1 MRLRIFV
8 GLLWVS
14 LGVALVLGQSQAQ
27 SSFIA
32 YAELESSI
40 NPITKDFLLRVIT
53 EAHRDGASL
62 LVIRLDTPGGLLE
75 STKDMVTAILNSP
88 IPIVI
93 WVGPAGAR
101 AASAGA
107 FITMAADIAAMAEGT
122 NIGSSTPISL
132 GPAPGEGE
140 SQDDPARKKILEF
153 VASEARKIA
162 EKRGRSK
169 EWAEKFVLEGKS
181 LTAQEAL
188 QNNIINL
195 IANSREELLK
205 QLDGYELQRDGQTV
219 RLQTAGM
226 PLKIYER
233 TFKEQVMNY
242 LADPN
247 VVYLLLTIGIYA
259 LIAEFFTPGFG
270 VGIGG
275 AICLLLAL
283 LGLQVLPFN
292 IAGLAFILL
301 GAALMVIDLF
311 TPTHLALTVGGVISL
326 LIGSFMLF
334 NFESFEAPA
343 LGLARQYLCDR
354 GDDHGAICL
363 YDHEGALDPAQAGGH
378 GQGRD
383 DWGRR
388 HGTGRAQPHGDG
400 LRHGG
405 VLEGHSSRWADQGR
419 RGRAR
424 RAHREREAHRAE
436 SLILRRVS
444 CRRPWGSWG
453 HLSSS
458 P

>member
-1 MRLRIFV
+1 
-8 GLLWVS
+8 
-14 LGVALVLGQSQAQ
+14 
-27 SSFIA
+27 
-32 YAELESSI
+32 
-40 NPITKDFLLRVIT
+40 
-53 EAHRDGASL
+53 
-62 LVIRLDTPGGLLE
+62 
-75 STKDMVTAILNSP
+75 
-88 IPIVI
+88 
-93 WVGPAGAR
+93 
-101 AASAGA
+101 
-107 FITMAADIAAMAEGT
+107 
-122 NIGSSTPISL
+122 
-132 GPAPGEGE
+132 
-140 SQDDPARKKILEF
+140 

-181 LTAQEAL
+181 LTAKEAL

-226 PLKIYER
+226 PLKTYER

-292 IAGLAFILL
+292 VAGLAFILL

-311 TPTHLALTVGGVISL
+311 APTHLALTIGGVISL

-343 LGLARQYLCDR
+343 LGLSPISIFATVGTITVLFVFMVTKGLLIQRKPVATGKEGMIGMVGTARDELNPSGMVFIMGEYWR
-354 GDDHGAICL
+354 ATAI
-363 YDHEGALDPAQAGGH
+363 DGPIKAGEAV
-378 GQGRD
+378 R
-383 DWGRR
+383 
-388 HGTGRAQPHGDG
+388 
-400 LRHGG
+400 
-405 VLEGHSSRWADQGR
+405 V
-419 RGRAR
+419 
-424 RAHREREAHRAE
+424 ERVENGK
-436 SLILRRVS
+436 LIVRKA
-444 CRRPWGSWG
+444 
-453 HLSSS
+453 
-458 P
+458 

>member
-140 SQDDPARKKILEF
+140 SQDNSARKKILEF

-181 LTAQEAL
+181 LTAKEAL

-195 IANSREELLK
+195 IANNREELLK

-226 PLKIYER
+226 PLKTYER

-292 IAGLAFILL
+292 VAGLAFILL

-311 TPTHLALTVGGVISL
+311 APTHLALTIGGVISL

-343 LGLARQYLCDR
+343 LGLSPISIFATVGTITVLFVFMVTKGLLIQRKPVATGKEGMIGMVGTARDELNPSGMVFIMGEYWR
-354 GDDHGAICL
+354 ATAI
-363 YDHEGALDPAQAGGH
+363 DGPIKAGEAV
-378 GQGRD
+378 R
-383 DWGRR
+383 
-388 HGTGRAQPHGDG
+388 
-400 LRHGG
+400 
-405 VLEGHSSRWADQGR
+405 V
-419 RGRAR
+419 
-424 RAHREREAHRAE
+424 ERVENGK
-436 SLILRRVS
+436 LIVRKA
-444 CRRPWGSWG
+444 
-453 HLSSS
+453 
-458 P
+458 

>member
-140 SQDDPARKKILEF
+140 SQDNSARKKILEF

-226 PLKIYER
+226 PLKTYER

-334 NFESFEAPA
+334 DFKGFEAPA
-343 LGLARQYLCDR
+343 LGLSPVNIFVTVGTITALFVFMITKGLLIQRKPVATGKEGMIGAVGTARDELNPTGMVFVMGEYWR
-354 GDDHGAICL
+354 AT
-363 YDHEGALDPAQAGGH
+363 ALDGPIKAGEAVRVERIEN
-378 GQGRD
+378 GR
-383 DWGRR
+383 
-388 HGTGRAQPHGDG
+388 
-400 LRHGG
+400 
-405 VLEGHSSRWADQGR
+405 
-419 RGRAR
+419 
-424 RAHREREAHRAE
+424 
-436 SLILRRVS
+436 LIVRKA
-444 CRRPWGSWG
+444 
-453 HLSSS
+453 
-458 P
+458 

>member
-1 MRLRIFV
+1 MSLFLL
-8 GLLWVS
+8 GL
-14 LGVALVLGQSQAQ
+14 GAALALGQPQAPAPL
-27 SSFIA
+27 IA
-32 YAELESSI
+32 YAELASSI
-40 NPITKDFLLRVIT
+40 NPITKDFLLRVIG
-53 EAHRDGASL
+53 EAQRDAAAL

-93 WVGPAGAR
+93 WVGPGGAR

-132 GPAPGEGE
+132 GPSEGE
-140 SQDDPARKKILEF
+140 QPDDPARKKIIEF

-181 LTAQEAL
+181 LTAREAL
-188 QNNIINL
+188 ENNIINL
-195 IANSREELLK
+195 IANSREDLLAR
-205 QLDGYELQRDGQTV
+205 LDGYELQRDGQTV
-219 RLQTAGM
+219 HLRTSGV

-233 TFKEQVMNY
+233 TLKEQVMNY

-283 LGLQVLPFN
+283 LGLQVLPVN
-292 IAGLAFILL
+292 AAGLAFILL

-311 TPTHLALTVGGVISL
+311 TPTHLALTIGGVIAL

-334 NFESFEAPA
+334 DIKSFEAPA
-343 LGLARQYLCDR
+343 LSISPINIFVTVGTITALFVFMITKGLLIQRKPVATGKEGMLGAVGTARDELNPTGMVFIKGEYWR
-354 GDDHGAICL
+354 ATAI
-363 YDHEGALDPAQAGGH
+363 DGPIKPGESIRVERIED
-378 GQGRD
+378 
-383 DWGRR
+383 
-388 HGTGRAQPHGDG
+388 GT
-400 LRHGG
+400 LI
-405 VLEGHSSRWADQGR
+405 V
-419 RGRAR
+419 R
-424 RAHREREAHRAE
+424 RA
-436 SLILRRVS
+436 
-444 CRRPWGSWG
+444 
-453 HLSSS
+453 
-458 P
+458 

>member
-140 SQDDPARKKILEF
+140 SQDNSARKKILEF

-334 NFESFEAPA
+334 DFKGFEAPA
-343 LGLARQYLCDR
+343 LGLSPVNIFVTVGTITALFVFMITKGLLIQRKPVATGKEGMIGAVGTARDELNPTGMVFVMGEYWR
-354 GDDHGAICL
+354 AT
-363 YDHEGALDPAQAGGH
+363 ALDGPIKAGEAV
-378 GQGRD
+378 R
-383 DWGRR
+383 
-388 HGTGRAQPHGDG
+388 
-400 LRHGG
+400 
-405 VLEGHSSRWADQGR
+405 V
-419 RGRAR
+419 
-424 RAHREREAHRAE
+424 ERIENGK
-436 SLILRRVS
+436 LIVRKA
-444 CRRPWGSWG
+444 
-453 HLSSS
+453 
-458 P
+458 

>member
-1 MRLRIFV
+1 MRHVIRV
-8 GLLWVS
+8 GLGLIS
-14 LGVALVLGQSQAQ
+14 LGLGVALALGQPQAPTPLV
-27 SSFIA
+27 A
-32 YAELESSI
+32 YSELESSI
-40 NPITKDFLLRVIT
+40 NPITKDFLLRIIA

-75 STKDMVTAILNSP
+75 STKDMVTAILNAP
-88 IPIVI
+88 IPIVV

-122 NIGSSTPISL
+122 NIGSSTPISM
-132 GPAPGEGE
+132 GPGEGE
-140 SQDDPARKKILEF
+140 QPSSEDPARRKILEF

-181 LTAQEAL
+181 LTAKEAL

-195 IANSREELLK
+195 IANSREELLAR
-205 QLDGYELQRDGQTV
+205 LDGYELQRDGQTIRV
-219 RLQTAGM
+219 QTSGVA
-226 PLKIYER
+226 LKTYER
-233 TFKEQVMNY
+233 TFKELVMNY
-242 LADPN
+242 LVDPN

-275 AICLLLAL
+275 VISLLLAL

-292 IAGLAFILL
+292 VAGLAFMLL

-311 TPTHLALTVGGVISL
+311 TPTHLALTIGGVISL

-343 LGLARQYLCDR
+343 LSISPISIFATVGTITALFVFMVTKGLLIQRKPVATGKEGMIGAVGTARDELNPTGMVFIMGEYWRATAVDGPIKPGESVR
-354 GDDHGAICL
+354 VERI
-363 YDHEGALDPAQAGGH
+363 EN
-378 GQGRD
+378 
-383 DWGRR
+383 
-388 HGTGRAQPHGDG
+388 GT
-400 LRHGG
+400 LI
-405 VLEGHSSRWADQGR
+405 V
-419 RGRAR
+419 R
-424 RAHREREAHRAE
+424 RA
-436 SLILRRVS
+436 
-444 CRRPWGSWG
+444 
-453 HLSSS
+453 
-458 P
+458 

>member
-1 MRLRIFV
+1 MRLRIFA
-8 GLLWVS
+8 GLVWMS
-14 LGVALVLGQSQAQ
+14 LGVALALGQPQAPAP
-27 SSFIA
+27 FIA
-32 YAELESSI
+32 YTKLESSI
-40 NPITKDFLLRVIT
+40 NPITKDFLLRVIA
-53 EAHRDGASL
+53 EAHRDGALL

-107 FITMAADIAAMAEGT
+107 FITMAADIAVMAEGT

-140 SQDDPARKKILEF
+140 QPSQDGSARKKILEF

-181 LTAQEAL
+181 LTAKEAL
-188 QNNIINL
+188 QNNIINF

-205 QLDGYELQRDGQTV
+205 HLDGYELPRDGQTV
-219 RLQTAGM
+219 RLQTAGV
-226 PLKIYER
+226 PLKDYER

-292 IAGLAFILL
+292 IAGLAFILF
-301 GAALMVIDLF
+301 GVALMVIDLF
-311 TPTHLALTVGGVISL
+311 TPTHLALTLGGMISL

-334 NFESFEAPA
+334 DFKGFEAPA
-343 LGLARQYLCDR
+343 LTLSPINIFVTVGTITAIFVFMVTKGLLIQRKPVATGKEGMIGAAGTARDELNPTGMVFVQGEYWLAT
-354 GDDHGAICL
+354 AI
-363 YDHEGALDPAQAGGH
+363 DGPIKPGEAVRVERIEN
-378 GQGRD
+378 GR
-383 DWGRR
+383 
-388 HGTGRAQPHGDG
+388 
-400 LRHGG
+400 
-405 VLEGHSSRWADQGR
+405 
-419 RGRAR
+419 
-424 RAHREREAHRAE
+424 
-436 SLILRRVS
+436 LIVRKA
-444 CRRPWGSWG
+444 
-453 HLSSS
+453 
-458 P
+458 

>member
-1 MRLRIFV
+1 
-8 GLLWVS
+8 
-14 LGVALVLGQSQAQ
+14 LGIALALGQPQAQ
-27 SSFIA
+27 PSFIA

-40 NPITKDFLLRVIT
+40 NPITKDFLLRVIA

-93 WVGPAGAR
+93 WVGPGGAR

-195 IANSREELLK
+195 IANSRDELLK
-205 QLDGYELQRDGQTV
+205 QLDGYELQRDGV

-226 PLKIYER
+226 PLKTYER

-326 LIGSFMLF
+326 VIGSFMLF
-334 NFESFEAPA
+334 DFKGFEAPA
-343 LGLARQYLCDR
+343 LGLSPINIFVTVGTITAIFVFMVTKGLLIQRKPVATGKEGMIGAAGTARDELHPTGMVFVQGEYWLAT
-354 GDDHGAICL
+354 AI
-363 YDHEGALDPAQAGGH
+363 DGPIKPGEAVRVERIEN
-378 GQGRD
+378 GR
-383 DWGRR
+383 
-388 HGTGRAQPHGDG
+388 
-400 LRHGG
+400 
-405 VLEGHSSRWADQGR
+405 
-419 RGRAR
+419 
-424 RAHREREAHRAE
+424 
-436 SLILRRVS
+436 LIVRKA
-444 CRRPWGSWG
+444 
-453 HLSSS
+453 
-458 P
+458 

>member
-1 MRLRIFV
+1 
-8 GLLWVS
+8 
-14 LGVALVLGQSQAQ
+14 VLGQSQAQ

-140 SQDDPARKKILEF
+140 SQDNSARKKILEF

-226 PLKIYER
+226 PLKTYER

-334 NFESFEAPA
+334 DFKGFEAPA
-343 LGLARQYLCDR
+343 LGLSPVNIFVTVGTITALFVFMITKGLLIQRKPVATGKEGMIGAVGTARDELNPTGMVFVMGEYWR
-354 GDDHGAICL
+354 AT
-363 YDHEGALDPAQAGGH
+363 ALDGPIKAGEAV
-378 GQGRD
+378 R
-383 DWGRR
+383 
-388 HGTGRAQPHGDG
+388 
-400 LRHGG
+400 
-405 VLEGHSSRWADQGR
+405 V
-419 RGRAR
+419 
-424 RAHREREAHRAE
+424 ERIENGK
-436 SLILRRVS
+436 LIVRKA
-444 CRRPWGSWG
+444 
-453 HLSSS
+453 
-458 P
+458 

>member
-132 GPAPGEGE
+132 GPAPSEGE
-140 SQDDPARKKILEF
+140 SQDNSARKKILEF

-226 PLKIYER
+226 PLKTYER

-334 NFESFEAPA
+334 DFKGFEAPA
-343 LGLARQYLCDR
+343 LGLSPVNIFVTVGTITAIFVFMVTKGLLIQRKPVATGKEGMIGAVGTARDELNPTGMVFVMGEYWR
-354 GDDHGAICL
+354 AT
-363 YDHEGALDPAQAGGH
+363 ALDGPIKAGEAV
-378 GQGRD
+378 R
-383 DWGRR
+383 
-388 HGTGRAQPHGDG
+388 
-400 LRHGG
+400 
-405 VLEGHSSRWADQGR
+405 V
-419 RGRAR
+419 
-424 RAHREREAHRAE
+424 ERIENGK
-436 SLILRRVS
+436 LIVRKA
-444 CRRPWGSWG
+444 
-453 HLSSS
+453 
-458 P
+458 

>member
-132 GPAPGEGE
+132 GPAPSEGE
-140 SQDDPARKKILEF
+140 SQDNSARKKILEF

-181 LTAQEAL
+181 LTAKEAL
-188 QNNIINL
+188 ENNIINL
-195 IANSREELLK
+195 IANNREELLK

-226 PLKIYER
+226 PLKTYER

-292 IAGLAFILL
+292 VAGLAFILL

-343 LGLARQYLCDR
+343 LGLSPVNIFVTVGTITALFVFMITKGLLIQRKPVATGKEGMIGAVGTARDELNPTGMVFVMGEYWR
-354 GDDHGAICL
+354 AT
-363 YDHEGALDPAQAGGH
+363 ALDGPIKAGEAV
-378 GQGRD
+378 R
-383 DWGRR
+383 
-388 HGTGRAQPHGDG
+388 
-400 LRHGG
+400 
-405 VLEGHSSRWADQGR
+405 V
-419 RGRAR
+419 
-424 RAHREREAHRAE
+424 ERIENGK
-436 SLILRRVS
+436 LIVRKA
-444 CRRPWGSWG
+444 
-453 HLSSS
+453 
-458 P
+458 

>member
-1 MRLRIFV
+1 
-8 GLLWVS
+8 
-14 LGVALVLGQSQAQ
+14 VLGQSQAQ

-132 GPAPGEGE
+132 GPAPSEGE
-140 SQDDPARKKILEF
+140 SQDNSARKKILEF

-226 PLKIYER
+226 PLKTYER

-292 IAGLAFILL
+292 IAGLAFILF
-301 GAALMVIDLF
+301 GVALMVIDLF

-334 NFESFEAPA
+334 DFKGFEAPA
-343 LGLARQYLCDR
+343 LGLSPVNIFVTVGTITAIFVFMVTKGLLIQRKPVATGKEGMIGAVGTARDELNPTGMVFVMGEYWR
-354 GDDHGAICL
+354 AT
-363 YDHEGALDPAQAGGH
+363 ALDGPIKAGEAV
-378 GQGRD
+378 R
-383 DWGRR
+383 
-388 HGTGRAQPHGDG
+388 
-400 LRHGG
+400 
-405 VLEGHSSRWADQGR
+405 V
-419 RGRAR
+419 
-424 RAHREREAHRAE
+424 ERIENGK
-436 SLILRRVS
+436 LIVRKA
-444 CRRPWGSWG
+444 
-453 HLSSS
+453 
-458 P
+458 

>member
-132 GPAPGEGE
+132 GPAPSEGE
-140 SQDDPARKKILEF
+140 SQDNSARKKILEF

-181 LTAQEAL
+181 LTAKEAL

-226 PLKIYER
+226 PLKTYER

-292 IAGLAFILL
+292 VAGLAFILL

-311 TPTHLALTVGGVISL
+311 APTHLALTIGGVISL

-343 LGLARQYLCDR
+343 LGLSPISIFATVGTITVLFVFMVTKGLLIQRKPVATGKEGMIGMVGTARDELNPSGMVFIMGEYWR
-354 GDDHGAICL
+354 ATAI
-363 YDHEGALDPAQAGGH
+363 DGPIKAGEAV
-378 GQGRD
+378 R
-383 DWGRR
+383 
-388 HGTGRAQPHGDG
+388 
-400 LRHGG
+400 
-405 VLEGHSSRWADQGR
+405 V
-419 RGRAR
+419 
-424 RAHREREAHRAE
+424 ERVENGK
-436 SLILRRVS
+436 LIVRKA
-444 CRRPWGSWG
+444 
-453 HLSSS
+453 
-458 P
+458 

>member
-1 MRLRIFV
+1 MRLRIFA

-14 LGVALVLGQSQAQ
+14 LGIALALGQPQAQ
-27 SSFIA
+27 PSFIA

-40 NPITKDFLLRVIT
+40 NPITKDFLLRVIA

-93 WVGPAGAR
+93 WVGPGGAR

-195 IANSREELLK
+195 IANSRDELLK
-205 QLDGYELQRDGQTV
+205 QLDGYELQRDGV

-334 NFESFEAPA
+334 DFKGFEAPA
-343 LGLARQYLCDR
+343 LGLSPVNIFVTVGTITAIFVFMVTKGLLIQRKPVATGKEGMIGAAGTARDELNPTGMVFVQGEYWLAT
-354 GDDHGAICL
+354 AI
-363 YDHEGALDPAQAGGH
+363 DGPIKPGEAVRVERIEN
-378 GQGRD
+378 GR
-383 DWGRR
+383 
-388 HGTGRAQPHGDG
+388 
-400 LRHGG
+400 
-405 VLEGHSSRWADQGR
+405 
-419 RGRAR
+419 
-424 RAHREREAHRAE
+424 
-436 SLILRRVS
+436 LIVRKA
-444 CRRPWGSWG
+444 
-453 HLSSS
+453 
-458 P
+458 

>member
-1 MRLRIFV
+1 MRLRIFA

-14 LGVALVLGQSQAQ
+14 LGIALALGQPQAQ
-27 SSFIA
+27 PSFIA

-40 NPITKDFLLRVIT
+40 NPITKDFLLRVIA

-93 WVGPAGAR
+93 WVGPGGAR

-140 SQDDPARKKILEF
+140 SQDNSARKKILEF

-195 IANSREELLK
+195 IANSRDELLK
-205 QLDGYELQRDGQTV
+205 QLDGYELQRDGV

-226 PLKIYER
+226 PLKTYER

-311 TPTHLALTVGGVISL
+311 TPTHLALTVGGMISL

-334 NFESFEAPA
+334 DFKGFEAPA
-343 LGLARQYLCDR
+343 LGSLARQYLCDR
-354 GDDHGAICL
+354 GDDHGDLRL
-363 YDHEGALDPAQAGGH
+363 YGHEGALDPAQAGSH

-383 DWGRR
+383 DRSSR
-388 HGTGRAQPHGDG
+388 HGAGRAPPHGDG
-400 LRHGG
+400 LRPRR
-405 VLEGHSSRWADQGR
+405 VLARDSDRRADQAR

-424 RAHREREAHRAE
+424 RAH
-436 SLILRRVS
+436 
-444 CRRPWGSWG
+444 
-453 HLSSS
+453 
-458 P
+458 

>member
-1 MRLRIFV
+1 MRHRWTLGFF
-8 GLLWVS
+8 S
-14 LGVALVLGQSQAQ
+14 LGLGMALALGQPQAPAPL
-27 SSFIA
+27 IA
-32 YAELESSI
+32 YAELNSSI
-40 NPITKDFLLRVIT
+40 NPITKDFLLRVIN
-53 EAHRDGASL
+53 EAHRDNASL

-93 WVGPAGAR
+93 WVGPGGAR

-132 GPAPGEGE
+132 GPSEGE
-140 SQDDPARKKILEF
+140 QPDKDDPARKKIMEF

-181 LTAQEAL
+181 LTAHEAL
-188 QNNIINL
+188 ENNIINL
-195 IANSREELLK
+195 IANTREDLLTR
-205 QLDGYELQRDGQTV
+205 LDGYELQRDGQTI
-219 RLQTAGM
+219 RLQTSGV
-226 PLKIYER
+226 PIKVYER
-233 TFKEQVMNY
+233 TLKEQVMNY

-292 IAGLAFILL
+292 VAGLAFILL
-301 GAALMVIDLF
+301 GAALMIIDLF

-334 NFESFEAPA
+334 DIKSFEAPA
-343 LGLARQYLCDR
+343 LSISPINIFVTVGTITAIFVFMVTKGLLIQRKPVATGKEGMIGAVGTARDELNPTGMVFVQGEYWLAE
-354 GDDHGAICL
+354 AIDGPIKPGESVRVERIENSKL
-363 YDHEGALDPAQAGGH
+363 IV
-378 GQGRD
+378 
-383 DWGRR
+383 RR
-388 HGTGRAQPHGDG
+388 T
-400 LRHGG
+400 
-405 VLEGHSSRWADQGR
+405 
-419 RGRAR
+419 
-424 RAHREREAHRAE
+424 
-436 SLILRRVS
+436 
-444 CRRPWGSWG
+444 
-453 HLSSS
+453 
-458 P
+458 

>member
-1 MRLRIFV
+1 MRLRIFA

-14 LGVALVLGQSQAQ
+14 LGIALALGQPQAQ
-27 SSFIA
+27 PSFIA

-40 NPITKDFLLRVIT
+40 NPITKDFLLRVIA

-93 WVGPAGAR
+93 WVGPGGAR

-140 SQDDPARKKILEF
+140 SQDNSARKKILEF

-195 IANSREELLK
+195 IANSRDELLK
-205 QLDGYELQRDGQTV
+205 QLDGYELQRDGV

-226 PLKIYER
+226 PLKTYER

-334 NFESFEAPA
+334 DFKGFEAPA
-343 LGLARQYLCDR
+343 LGLSPVNIFVTVGTITAIFVFMVTKGLLIQRKPVATGKEGMIGAAGTARDELHPTGMVFVQGEYWFAT
-354 GDDHGAICL
+354 AI
-363 YDHEGALDPAQAGGH
+363 DGPIKPGEAVRVERIEN
-378 GQGRD
+378 GR
-383 DWGRR
+383 
-388 HGTGRAQPHGDG
+388 
-400 LRHGG
+400 
-405 VLEGHSSRWADQGR
+405 
-419 RGRAR
+419 
-424 RAHREREAHRAE
+424 
-436 SLILRRVS
+436 LIVRKA
-444 CRRPWGSWG
+444 
-453 HLSSS
+453 
-458 P
+458 

>member
-1 MRLRIFV
+1 
-8 GLLWVS
+8 
-14 LGVALVLGQSQAQ
+14 
-27 SSFIA
+27 
-32 YAELESSI
+32 
-40 NPITKDFLLRVIT
+40 
-53 EAHRDGASL
+53 
-62 LVIRLDTPGGLLE
+62 
-75 STKDMVTAILNSP
+75 MVTAILNSP

-93 WVGPAGAR
+93 WVGPGGAR

-195 IANSREELLK
+195 IANSRDELLK
-205 QLDGYELQRDGQTV
+205 QLDGYELQRDGV

-311 TPTHLALTVGGVISL
+311 TPTHLALTVGGMISL

-334 NFESFEAPA
+334 DFKGFEAPA
-343 LGLARQYLCDR
+343 LTLSPVNIFVTVGTITAIFVFMVTKGLLIQRKPVATGKEGMIGAAGTARDELHPTGMVFVQGEYWLAT
-354 GDDHGAICL
+354 AI
-363 YDHEGALDPAQAGGH
+363 DGPIKPGEAVRVERIEN
-378 GQGRD
+378 GR
-383 DWGRR
+383 
-388 HGTGRAQPHGDG
+388 
-400 LRHGG
+400 
-405 VLEGHSSRWADQGR
+405 
-419 RGRAR
+419 
-424 RAHREREAHRAE
+424 
-436 SLILRRVS
+436 LIVRKA
-444 CRRPWGSWG
+444 
-453 HLSSS
+453 
-458 P
+458 

>member
-132 GPAPGEGE
+132 GPAPSEGE
-140 SQDDPARKKILEF
+140 SQDNSARKKILEF

-181 LTAQEAL
+181 LTAKEAL

-226 PLKIYER
+226 PLKTYER

-292 IAGLAFILL
+292 VAGLAFILL

-311 TPTHLALTVGGVISL
+311 APTHLALTVGGVISL

-343 LGLARQYLCDR
+343 LGLSPISIFATVGTITVLFVFMVTKGLLIQRKPVATGKEGMIGMVGTARDELNPSGMVFIMGEYWR
-354 GDDHGAICL
+354 ATAI
-363 YDHEGALDPAQAGGH
+363 DGPIKAGEAV
-378 GQGRD
+378 R
-383 DWGRR
+383 
-388 HGTGRAQPHGDG
+388 
-400 LRHGG
+400 
-405 VLEGHSSRWADQGR
+405 V
-419 RGRAR
+419 
-424 RAHREREAHRAE
+424 ERIENGK
-436 SLILRRVS
+436 LIVRKA
-444 CRRPWGSWG
+444 
-453 HLSSS
+453 
-458 P
+458 

>member
-140 SQDDPARKKILEF
+140 SQDNSARKKILEF

-219 RLQTAGM
+219 RLQTARM
-226 PLKIYER
+226 PLKTYER

-247 VVYLLLTIGIYA
+247 VVYLLLMIGIYA

-311 TPTHLALTVGGVISL
+311 TPTHLALTVGGLISL

-334 NFESFEAPA
+334 DFKGFEAPA
-343 LGLARQYLCDR
+343 LGLSPVNIFVTVGTITALFVFMITKGLLIQRKPVATGKEGMIGAVGTARDELNPTGMVFVMGEYWR
-354 GDDHGAICL
+354 AT
-363 YDHEGALDPAQAGGH
+363 ALDGPIKAGEAV
-378 GQGRD
+378 R
-383 DWGRR
+383 
-388 HGTGRAQPHGDG
+388 
-400 LRHGG
+400 
-405 VLEGHSSRWADQGR
+405 V
-419 RGRAR
+419 
-424 RAHREREAHRAE
+424 ERIENGK
-436 SLILRRVS
+436 LIVRKA
-444 CRRPWGSWG
+444 
-453 HLSSS
+453 
-458 P
+458 

>member
-1 MRLRIFV
+1 
-8 GLLWVS
+8 
-14 LGVALVLGQSQAQ
+14 
-27 SSFIA
+27 
-32 YAELESSI
+32 
-40 NPITKDFLLRVIT
+40 
-53 EAHRDGASL
+53 

-181 LTAQEAL
+181 LTAKEAL

-226 PLKIYER
+226 PLKTYER

-343 LGLARQYLCDR
+343 LGLSPVNIFVTV
-354 GDDHGAICL
+354 GTIT
-363 YDHEGALDPAQAGGH
+363 ALFVFMITKGLLIQRKPVATGK
-378 GQGRD
+378 GRD

-424 RAHREREAHRAE
+424 RAHRERETHRAE

-453 HLSSS
+453 HCRPRRDYVGTVVHLYGAAFQPADRAATAAHRDHQS
-458 P
+458 

>member
-1 MRLRIFV
+1 
-8 GLLWVS
+8 
-14 LGVALVLGQSQAQ
+14 
-27 SSFIA
+27 
-32 YAELESSI
+32 
-40 NPITKDFLLRVIT
+40 
-53 EAHRDGASL
+53 
-62 LVIRLDTPGGLLE
+62 
-75 STKDMVTAILNSP
+75 
-88 IPIVI
+88 
-93 WVGPAGAR
+93 
-101 AASAGA
+101 
-107 FITMAADIAAMAEGT
+107 MAADIAAMAEGT

-140 SQDDPARKKILEF
+140 SQDNSARKKILEF

-226 PLKIYER
+226 PLKTYER

-334 NFESFEAPA
+334 DFKGFEAPA
-343 LGLARQYLCDR
+343 LGLSPVNIFVTVGTITALFVFMITKGLLIQRKPVATGKEGMIGAVGTARDELNPTGMVFVMGEYWR
-354 GDDHGAICL
+354 AT
-363 YDHEGALDPAQAGGH
+363 ALDGPIKAGEAV
-378 GQGRD
+378 R
-383 DWGRR
+383 
-388 HGTGRAQPHGDG
+388 
-400 LRHGG
+400 
-405 VLEGHSSRWADQGR
+405 V
-419 RGRAR
+419 
-424 RAHREREAHRAE
+424 ERIENGK
-436 SLILRRVS
+436 LIVRKA
-444 CRRPWGSWG
+444 
-453 HLSSS
+453 
-458 P
+458 

>member
-140 SQDDPARKKILEF
+140 SQDNSARKKILEF

-195 IANSREELLK
+195 IAKSREELLK

-292 IAGLAFILL
+292 VAGLAFILL

-343 LGLARQYLCDR
+343 LGLSPVNIFVTVGTITALFVFMITKGLLIQRKPVATGKEGMIGAVGTARDELNPTGMVFVMGEYWR
-354 GDDHGAICL
+354 AT
-363 YDHEGALDPAQAGGH
+363 ALDGPIKAGEAV
-378 GQGRD
+378 R
-383 DWGRR
+383 
-388 HGTGRAQPHGDG
+388 
-400 LRHGG
+400 
-405 VLEGHSSRWADQGR
+405 V
-419 RGRAR
+419 
-424 RAHREREAHRAE
+424 ERIENGK
-436 SLILRRVS
+436 LIVRKA
-444 CRRPWGSWG
+444 
-453 HLSSS
+453 
-458 P
+458 

>member
-14 LGVALVLGQSQAQ
+14 FGVALVLGQSQAQ

-140 SQDDPARKKILEF
+140 SQDNSARKKILEF

-226 PLKIYER
+226 PLKTYER

-270 VGIGG
+270 VGVGG

-343 LGLARQYLCDR
+343 LGLSPVNIFVTVGTITALFVFMITKGLLIQRKPVATGKEGMIGAVGTARDELNPTGMVFVMGEYWR
-354 GDDHGAICL
+354 AT
-363 YDHEGALDPAQAGGH
+363 ALDGPIKAGEAV
-378 GQGRD
+378 R
-383 DWGRR
+383 
-388 HGTGRAQPHGDG
+388 
-400 LRHGG
+400 
-405 VLEGHSSRWADQGR
+405 V
-419 RGRAR
+419 
-424 RAHREREAHRAE
+424 ERIENGK
-436 SLILRRVS
+436 LIVRKA
-444 CRRPWGSWG
+444 
-453 HLSSS
+453 
-458 P
+458 

>member
-1 MRLRIFV
+1 
-8 GLLWVS
+8 
-14 LGVALVLGQSQAQ
+14 VLGQSQAQ

-140 SQDDPARKKILEF
+140 SQDNSARKKILEF

-181 LTAQEAL
+181 LTAKEAL

-195 IANSREELLK
+195 IANNREELLK

-226 PLKIYER
+226 PLKTYER

-292 IAGLAFILL
+292 VAGLAFILL

-311 TPTHLALTVGGVISL
+311 APTHLALTIGGVISL

-343 LGLARQYLCDR
+343 LGLSPISIFATVGTITVLFVFMVTKGLLIQRKPVATGKEGMIGMVGTARDELNPSGMVFIMGEYWR
-354 GDDHGAICL
+354 ATAI
-363 YDHEGALDPAQAGGH
+363 DGPIKAGEAV
-378 GQGRD
+378 R
-383 DWGRR
+383 
-388 HGTGRAQPHGDG
+388 
-400 LRHGG
+400 
-405 VLEGHSSRWADQGR
+405 V
-419 RGRAR
+419 
-424 RAHREREAHRAE
+424 ERVENGK
-436 SLILRRVS
+436 LIVRKA
-444 CRRPWGSWG
+444 
-453 HLSSS
+453 
-458 P
+458 

>member
-14 LGVALVLGQSQAQ
+14 FGVALVLGQSQAQ

-140 SQDDPARKKILEF
+140 SQDNSARKKILEF

-226 PLKIYER
+226 PLKTYER

-270 VGIGG
+270 VG
-275 AICLLLAL
+275 
-283 LGLQVLPFN
+283 
-292 IAGLAFILL
+292 
-301 GAALMVIDLF
+301 
-311 TPTHLALTVGGVISL
+311 VGGRSVCCW
-326 LIGSFMLF
+326 
-334 NFESFEAPA
+334 
-343 LGLARQYLCDR
+343 RC
-354 GDDHGAICL
+354 
-363 YDHEGALDPAQAGGH
+363 
-378 GQGRD
+378 
-383 DWGRR
+383 WGCKSC
-388 HGTGRAQPHGDG
+388 P
-400 LRHGG
+400 
-405 VLEGHSSRWADQGR
+405 S
-419 RGRAR
+419 
-424 RAHREREAHRAE
+424 
-436 SLILRRVS
+436 ILRDWRS
-444 CRRPWGSWG
+444 FSWA
-453 HLSSS
+453 
-458 P
+458 PR